1 MEKDSM
7 QLSEPCLWFLL
18 QPKWLPELRLLKNT
32 TTRDFCMSY
41 VASQGT
47 SIENLII
54 QRTQIDNLKEFHVQL
69 GFHLHQREVTACTQA
84 EQPTHRRNMQK
95 HVHVKEA
102 AAQANF
108 ETEPPMKN

>member
-1 MEKDSM
+1 
-7 QLSEPCLWFLL
+7 
-18 QPKWLPELRLLKNT
+18 
-32 TTRDFCMSY
+32 MSY

-54 QRTQIDNLKEFHVQL
+54 QRTQIDNLKEFHVQQ

-108 ETEPPMKN
+108 EAEPPMKN

>member
-1 MEKDSM
+1 M
-7 QLSEPCLWFLL
+7 
-18 QPKWLPELRLLKNT
+18 LKNT
-32 TTRDFCMSY
+32 TIRDLYMSY
-41 VASQGT
+41 IASQGT
-47 SIENLII
+47 SIENLIF

-69 GFHLHQREVTACTQA
+69 EFHLHRREVTACTQA

-108 ETEPPMKN
+108 KTGPPKNN